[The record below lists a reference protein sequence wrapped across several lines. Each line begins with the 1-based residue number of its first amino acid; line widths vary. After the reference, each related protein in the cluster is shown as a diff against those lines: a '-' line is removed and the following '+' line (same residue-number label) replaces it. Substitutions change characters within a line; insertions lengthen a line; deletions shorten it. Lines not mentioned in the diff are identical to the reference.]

1 MKYQRHNNTSSL
13 FLLELILAVLFFSV
27 ASALCIQIFT
37 KAHLM
42 SQDARDL
49 NFAVNEVS
57 SMAEQISADTLHP
70 ATAASSDDTAAS
82 SGDTAA
88 SSGDTAAPSGDT
100 AAPSDDTA
108 SDPST
113 QISNDA
119 WQDDTAYYDS
129 SYASCEKADAVY
141 VLTVHYEP
149 EDTLLKAHISMD
161 TIADNRNIYTLDVTN
176 HLQRRAES

>member
-42 SQDARDL
+42 SQDARNL

-57 SMAEQISADTLHP
+57 SMAEQISAGTLH
-70 ATAASSDDTAAS
+70 SDTAAS
-82 SGDTAA
+82 SGDTA
-88 SSGDTAAPSGDT
+88 
-100 AAPSDDTA
+100 

-113 QISNDA
+113 QMPDDSLQDA
-119 WQDDTAYYDS
+119 AAYYDS

-161 TIADNRNIYTLDVTN
+161 TVADHRNIYTLDVTK
-176 HLQRRAES
+176 HRQRRAES

>member
-1 MKYQRHNNTSSL
+1 MKYQRHNNISSL
-13 FLLELILAVLFFSV
+13 FLLELILAILFFSV

-57 SMAEQISADTLHP
+57 SMAEQMPDDSLQD
-70 ATAASSDDTAAS
+70 AA
-82 SGDTAA
+82 
-88 SSGDTAAPSGDT
+88 
-100 AAPSDDTA
+100 
-108 SDPST
+108 
-113 QISNDA
+113 
-119 WQDDTAYYDS
+119 AYYNS

-161 TIADNRNIYTLDVTN
+161 TIADNRNIYTLDVTK
-176 HLQRRAES
+176 HRQRRAES

>member
-57 SMAEQISADTLHP
+57 SMAEQISAGTLHP
-70 ATAASSDDTAAS
+70 ATAAS

-88 SSGDTAAPSGDT
+88 S
-100 AAPSDDTA
+100 SDDTA

-161 TIADNRNIYTLDVTN
+161 TIADNRNIYTLDVTK

>member
-1 MKYQRHNNTSSL
+1 MKYQRHNNISSL

-27 ASALCIQIFT
+27 ASAHCIQIFT

-57 SMAEQISADTLHP
+57 SMAEQISAGTLH
-70 ATAASSDDTAAS
+70 SDTAAS
-82 SGDTAA
+82 
-88 SSGDTAAPSGDT
+88 
-100 AAPSDDTA
+100 SDDTA

-113 QISNDA
+113 QMPDDSLQDA
-119 WQDDTAYYDS
+119 AAYYDS
-129 SYASCEKADAVY
+129 GYASCEKADAVY

-149 EDTLLKAHISMD
+149 ENTLLKAHISMD
-161 TIADNRNIYTLDVTN
+161 TIADNRNIYTLDVTK
-176 HLQRRAES
+176 HRQRRAES

>member
-70 ATAASSDDTAAS
+70 ATAASS
-82 SGDTAA
+82 G
-88 SSGDTAAPSGDT
+88 
-100 AAPSDDTA
+100 DTA

-119 WQDDTAYYDS
+119 WQDGTAYYDS

-161 TIADNRNIYTLDVTN
+161 TVADNRNIYTLDVTK
-176 HLQRRAES
+176 HRQRRAES

>member
-70 ATAASSDDTAAS
+70 DTTASSDDTAAS
-82 SGDTAA
+82 SGATATSSGATAA
-88 SSGDTAAPSGDT
+88 
-100 AAPSDDTA
+100 
-108 SDPST
+108 DPST
-113 QISNDA
+113 QMP
-119 WQDDTAYYDS
+119 DDSLQNAAAYYDS
-129 SYASCEKADAVY
+129 SYASCKKADAVY

-161 TIADNRNIYTLDVTN
+161 TIADNRNIYTLDVTK
-176 HLQRRAES
+176 HRQRRAES

>member
-42 SQDARDL
+42 SRDARDL

-57 SMAEQISADTLHP
+57 SMAEQMPDDSLQD
-70 ATAASSDDTAAS
+70 AA
-82 SGDTAA
+82 
-88 SSGDTAAPSGDT
+88 
-100 AAPSDDTA
+100 
-108 SDPST
+108 
-113 QISNDA
+113 
-119 WQDDTAYYDS
+119 AYYDS

-161 TIADNRNIYTLDVTN
+161 TVADNRNIYTLDITK
-176 HLQRRAES
+176 HRQRRAES

>member
-27 ASALCIQIFT
+27 ASALCIQIFI

-57 SMAEQISADTLHP
+57 SMAEQMPDDSLQD
-70 ATAASSDDTAAS
+70 AA
-82 SGDTAA
+82 
-88 SSGDTAAPSGDT
+88 
-100 AAPSDDTA
+100 
-108 SDPST
+108 
-113 QISNDA
+113 
-119 WQDDTAYYDS
+119 AYYDS

-161 TIADNRNIYTLDVTN
+161 TVADNRNIYTLDITK
-176 HLQRRAES
+176 HRQRRAES

>member
-42 SQDARDL
+42 SQDSRDL

-57 SMAEQISADTLHP
+57 SMAEQMPDDSLQD
-70 ATAASSDDTAAS
+70 AA
-82 SGDTAA
+82 
-88 SSGDTAAPSGDT
+88 
-100 AAPSDDTA
+100 
-108 SDPST
+108 
-113 QISNDA
+113 
-119 WQDDTAYYDS
+119 AYYDS

-161 TIADNRNIYTLDVTN
+161 TVADNRNIYTLDVTK
-176 HLQRRAES
+176 HRQRRAES

>member
-57 SMAEQISADTLHP
+57 SMAEQMPDDSLQD
-70 ATAASSDDTAAS
+70 AA
-82 SGDTAA
+82 
-88 SSGDTAAPSGDT
+88 
-100 AAPSDDTA
+100 
-108 SDPST
+108 
-113 QISNDA
+113 
-119 WQDDTAYYDS
+119 AYYDS

-141 VLTVHYEP
+141 VLTVHYET
-149 EDTLLKAHISMD
+149 EDTQLKAHISMD
-161 TIADNRNIYTLDVTN
+161 TIADNRNIYTLDVTK
-176 HLQRRAES
+176 HRQRRAES

>member
-42 SQDARDL
+42 SQDARNL

-57 SMAEQISADTLHP
+57 SMAEQISAGTLH
-70 ATAASSDDTAAS
+70 SDTAAS
-82 SGDTAA
+82 SGDTA
-88 SSGDTAAPSGDT
+88 
-100 AAPSDDTA
+100 

-113 QISNDA
+113 QMSDGTLQDA
-119 WQDDTAYYDS
+119 AAYYDS

-161 TIADNRNIYTLDVTN
+161 TVADNRNIYTLDVTK
-176 HLQRRAES
+176 HRQRRAES

>member
-57 SMAEQISADTLHP
+57 SMAEQMPDDSLQ
-70 ATAASSDDTAAS
+70 DTA
-82 SGDTAA
+82 
-88 SSGDTAAPSGDT
+88 
-100 AAPSDDTA
+100 
-108 SDPST
+108 
-113 QISNDA
+113 
-119 WQDDTAYYDS
+119 AYYDS

-149 EDTLLKAHISMD
+149 ENTLLKAHISMD
-161 TIADNRNIYTLDVTN
+161 TVADNRNIYTLDVTK
-176 HLQRRAES
+176 HRQRRAES

>member
-57 SMAEQISADTLHP
+57 SMAEQMPDDSLQN
-70 ATAASSDDTAAS
+70 AA
-82 SGDTAA
+82 
-88 SSGDTAAPSGDT
+88 
-100 AAPSDDTA
+100 
-108 SDPST
+108 
-113 QISNDA
+113 
-119 WQDDTAYYDS
+119 AYYDS
-129 SYASCEKADAVY
+129 SYASCEKTDAVY

-161 TIADNRNIYTLDVTN
+161 TVADNRNIYTLDVTK
-176 HLQRRAES
+176 HRQRRAES

>member
-57 SMAEQISADTLHP
+57 SMAEQISAGTLHP

-82 SGDTAA
+82 SG
-88 SSGDTAAPSGDT
+88 
-100 AAPSDDTA
+100 DTA

-141 VLTVHYEP
+141 VMTVHYEP

-161 TIADNRNIYTLDVTN
+161 TIADNRNIYTLDVTK
-176 HLQRRAES
+176 HRQRRAES

>member
-1 MKYQRHNNTSSL
+1 MKYQRHNNISSL

-57 SMAEQISADTLHP
+57 SMAEQMPDDSLQD
-70 ATAASSDDTAAS
+70 AA
-82 SGDTAA
+82 
-88 SSGDTAAPSGDT
+88 
-100 AAPSDDTA
+100 
-108 SDPST
+108 
-113 QISNDA
+113 
-119 WQDDTAYYDS
+119 AYYDS

-149 EDTLLKAHISMD
+149 ENTLLKAHISMD
-161 TIADNRNIYTLDVTN
+161 TVADNRNIYTLDVTK
-176 HLQRRAES
+176 HRQRRAES

>member
-1 MKYQRHNNTSSL
+1 MKYQRHNNISSL

-57 SMAEQISADTLHP
+57 SMAEQISAGTLH
-70 ATAASSDDTAAS
+70 SDTAAS
-82 SGDTAA
+82 
-88 SSGDTAAPSGDT
+88 
-100 AAPSDDTA
+100 SDDTA

-113 QISNDA
+113 QMPDDSLQDA
-119 WQDDTAYYDS
+119 AAYYDS

-141 VLTVHYEP
+141 VLIVHYEP
-149 EDTLLKAHISMD
+149 ENTLLKAHISMD
-161 TIADNRNIYTLDVTN
+161 TIADNRNIYALDVTK
-176 HLQRRAES
+176 HRQRRAES

>member
-1 MKYQRHNNTSSL
+1 MKYQRHNNISSL

-57 SMAEQISADTLHP
+57 SMAEQISAGTLH
-70 ATAASSDDTAAS
+70 SDTAAS
-82 SGDTAA
+82 
-88 SSGDTAAPSGDT
+88 
-100 AAPSDDTA
+100 SDDTA

-113 QISNDA
+113 QMPDDSLQDA
-119 WQDDTAYYDS
+119 AAYYDS
-129 SYASCEKADAVY
+129 GYASCEKADAVY
-141 VLTVHYEP
+141 VMTVHYEP
-149 EDTLLKAHISMD
+149 ENTLLKAHISMD
-161 TIADNRNIYTLDVTN
+161 TIADNRNIYTLDVTK
-176 HLQRRAES
+176 HRQRRAES

>member
-27 ASALCIQIFT
+27 ASALCIQIFI

-57 SMAEQISADTLHP
+57 SMAEQMPDDSLQD
-70 ATAASSDDTAAS
+70 AA
-82 SGDTAA
+82 
-88 SSGDTAAPSGDT
+88 
-100 AAPSDDTA
+100 
-108 SDPST
+108 
-113 QISNDA
+113 
-119 WQDDTAYYDS
+119 AYYDS

-161 TIADNRNIYTLDVTN
+161 TIDDNRNIYTLDVTK
-176 HLQRRAES
+176 HRQRRAES

>member
-1 MKYQRHNNTSSL
+1 MITENTSSL

-57 SMAEQISADTLHP
+57 SMAEQISAGTLHP
-70 ATAASSDDTAAS
+70 DTAASSDDTAAS
-82 SGDTAA
+82 SGDTA
-88 SSGDTAAPSGDT
+88 
-100 AAPSDDTA
+100 

-113 QISNDA
+113 QMPDDSLQDA
-119 WQDDTAYYDS
+119 AAYYDS
-129 SYASCEKADAVY
+129 SYASCKKADAVY

-161 TIADNRNIYTLDVTN
+161 TVADNRNIYTLDVTK
-176 HLQRRAES
+176 HRQRRAES

>member
-1 MKYQRHNNTSSL
+1 MKYQRHNNISSL

-57 SMAEQISADTLHP
+57 SMAEQISAGTLH
-70 ATAASSDDTAAS
+70 SDTAAS
-82 SGDTAA
+82 
-88 SSGDTAAPSGDT
+88 
-100 AAPSDDTA
+100 SDDTA

-113 QISNDA
+113 QMPDDSLQDA
-119 WQDDTAYYDS
+119 AAYYDS
-129 SYASCEKADAVY
+129 GYASCEKADAVY

-149 EDTLLKAHISMD
+149 ENTLSEGPYFHGYY
-161 TIADNRNIYTLDVTN
+161 R
-176 HLQRRAES
+176 

>member
-57 SMAEQISADTLHP
+57 SMAEQISAGTLH
-70 ATAASSDDTAAS
+70 SDTAAS
-82 SGDTAA
+82 SGDTA
-88 SSGDTAAPSGDT
+88 
-100 AAPSDDTA
+100 

-113 QISNDA
+113 QMPDDSLQDA
-119 WQDDTAYYDS
+119 AAYYDS

-141 VLTVHYEP
+141 VLTIHYEP
-149 EDTLLKAHISMD
+149 EDTFLKAHISMD
-161 TIADNRNIYTLDVTN
+161 TVADNRNIFTLDVTK
-176 HLQRRAES
+176 HRQRRAES

>member
-57 SMAEQISADTLHP
+57 SMAEQMPDDSLQD
-70 ATAASSDDTAAS
+70 AA
-82 SGDTAA
+82 
-88 SSGDTAAPSGDT
+88 
-100 AAPSDDTA
+100 
-108 SDPST
+108 
-113 QISNDA
+113 
-119 WQDDTAYYDS
+119 AYYDS
-129 SYASCEKADAVY
+129 SYASCKKADAVY

-161 TIADNRNIYTLDVTN
+161 TVADNRNIFTLDVTK
-176 HLQRRAES
+176 HRQRRAES

>member
-27 ASALCIQIFT
+27 ASALCIQIFI

-57 SMAEQISADTLHP
+57 NMAEQMPDDSLQDA
-70 ATAASSDDTAAS
+70 AT
-82 SGDTAA
+82 
-88 SSGDTAAPSGDT
+88 
-100 AAPSDDTA
+100 
-108 SDPST
+108 
-113 QISNDA
+113 
-119 WQDDTAYYDS
+119 YYDS
-129 SYASCEKADAVY
+129 SYASCKKADAVY

-161 TIADNRNIYTLDVTN
+161 TVAHNRNIYTLDVTK
-176 HLQRRAES
+176 HRQRRAES

>member
-57 SMAEQISADTLHP
+57 SMAEQISAGTLHP

-88 SSGDTAAPSGDT
+88 SSG
-100 AAPSDDTA
+100 DTA

-161 TIADNRNIYTLDVTN
+161 TIADNRNIYTLDVTK
-176 HLQRRAES
+176 HQQRRAES

>member
-70 ATAASSDDTAAS
+70 DTAAS
-82 SGDTAA
+82 
-88 SSGDTAAPSGDT
+88 
-100 AAPSDDTA
+100 SDDTA

-113 QISNDA
+113 QMPDDSLQDA
-119 WQDDTAYYDS
+119 TAYYNS

-161 TIADNRNIYTLDVTN
+161 TVADNRNIYTLDVTK
-176 HLQRRAES
+176 HRQRRAES

>member
-27 ASALCIQIFT
+27 ASALCIQIFI

-57 SMAEQISADTLHP
+57 SMAEQISAGTLH
-70 ATAASSDDTAAS
+70 SDTAAS
-82 SGDTAA
+82 
-88 SSGDTAAPSGDT
+88 
-100 AAPSDDTA
+100 SDDTA

-113 QISNDA
+113 QMPDDSLQDA
-119 WQDDTAYYDS
+119 AAYYDS
-129 SYASCEKADAVY
+129 SYASCKKADAVY

-161 TIADNRNIYTLDVTN
+161 TIADNRNIYALDVTK
-176 HLQRRAES
+176 HRQRRAES

>member
-49 NFAVNEVS
+49 NLAVNEVS
-57 SMAEQISADTLHP
+57 SMAEQISAGTLH
-70 ATAASSDDTAAS
+70 SDTAAS
-82 SGDTAA
+82 
-88 SSGDTAAPSGDT
+88 
-100 AAPSDDTA
+100 SDDTA

-113 QISNDA
+113 QMPDDSLQDA
-119 WQDDTAYYDS
+119 AAYYDS
-129 SYASCEKADAVY
+129 GYASCEKADAVY

-149 EDTLLKAHISMD
+149 ENTLLKAHISMD
-161 TIADNRNIYTLDVTN
+161 TIADNRNIYTLDVTK
-176 HLQRRAES
+176 HRQRRAES

>member
-57 SMAEQISADTLHP
+57 SMAEQISAGTLH
-70 ATAASSDDTAAS
+70 SDTAAS
-82 SGDTAA
+82 
-88 SSGDTAAPSGDT
+88 
-100 AAPSDDTA
+100 SDDTA

-113 QISNDA
+113 QMPDDSLQDA
-119 WQDDTAYYDS
+119 AAYYDS
-129 SYASCEKADAVY
+129 GYASCEKADAVY

-161 TIADNRNIYTLDVTN
+161 TIADNRNIYALDVTK

>member
-1 MKYQRHNNTSSL
+1 MKYQRHNNISSL

-57 SMAEQISADTLHP
+57 SMAEQISAGTLH
-70 ATAASSDDTAAS
+70 SDTAAS
-82 SGDTAA
+82 
-88 SSGDTAAPSGDT
+88 
-100 AAPSDDTA
+100 SDDTA

-113 QISNDA
+113 QMPDDSLQDA
-119 WQDDTAYYDS
+119 AAYYDS
-129 SYASCEKADAVY
+129 GYASCETADAVY

-149 EDTLLKAHISMD
+149 ENTLLKAHISMD
-161 TIADNRNIYTLDVTN
+161 TIADNRNIYTLDVTK
-176 HLQRRAES
+176 HRQMRAES

>member
-57 SMAEQISADTLHP
+57 SMAEQMPDDSLQD
-70 ATAASSDDTAAS
+70 AA
-82 SGDTAA
+82 
-88 SSGDTAAPSGDT
+88 
-100 AAPSDDTA
+100 
-108 SDPST
+108 
-113 QISNDA
+113 
-119 WQDDTAYYDS
+119 AYYDS
-129 SYASCEKADAVY
+129 SYASCKKADAVY

-161 TIADNRNIYTLDVTN
+161 TIDDNRNIYTLDITR
-176 HLQRRAES
+176 HRQRRAES

>member
-1 MKYQRHNNTSSL
+1 MKYQRHNNISSL

-57 SMAEQISADTLHP
+57 SMAEQISAGTLH
-70 ATAASSDDTAAS
+70 SDTAAS
-82 SGDTAA
+82 
-88 SSGDTAAPSGDT
+88 
-100 AAPSDDTA
+100 SDDTA

-113 QISNDA
+113 QMPDDSLQDA
-119 WQDDTAYYDS
+119 AAYYDIG
-129 SYASCEKADAVY
+129 YASCEKADAVY

-161 TIADNRNIYTLDVTN
+161 TVADNRNIYTLDVTK
-176 HLQRRAES
+176 HRQRRAES

>member
-27 ASALCIQIFT
+27 ASALCIQIFI

-57 SMAEQISADTLHP
+57 SMAEQMPDDSLQD
-70 ATAASSDDTAAS
+70 AA
-82 SGDTAA
+82 
-88 SSGDTAAPSGDT
+88 
-100 AAPSDDTA
+100 
-108 SDPST
+108 
-113 QISNDA
+113 
-119 WQDDTAYYDS
+119 AYYNS

-161 TIADNRNIYTLDVTN
+161 TIADNRNIFALDVTK
-176 HLQRRAES
+176 HRQRRAES

>member
-57 SMAEQISADTLHP
+57 SMAEQMPDDSLQN
-70 ATAASSDDTAAS
+70 AA
-82 SGDTAA
+82 
-88 SSGDTAAPSGDT
+88 
-100 AAPSDDTA
+100 
-108 SDPST
+108 
-113 QISNDA
+113 
-119 WQDDTAYYDS
+119 AYYDS

-161 TIADNRNIYTLDVTN
+161 TIADNRNIYTLDVTK
-176 HLQRRAES
+176 HRQRRAES

>member
-57 SMAEQISADTLHP
+57 SMAEQISAGTLHP
-70 ATAASSDDTAAS
+70 ATAAS

-88 SSGDTAAPSGDT
+88 S
-100 AAPSDDTA
+100 SDDTA

-161 TIADNRNIYTLDVTN
+161 TIADNRNIYTLDVTK
-176 HLQRRAES
+176 HRQRRTES

>member
-57 SMAEQISADTLHP
+57 SMAEQISAGTLH
-70 ATAASSDDTAAS
+70 SDTAAS
-82 SGDTAA
+82 
-88 SSGDTAAPSGDT
+88 
-100 AAPSDDTA
+100 SDDTA

-113 QISNDA
+113 QMPDDSLQDA
-119 WQDDTAYYDS
+119 AAYYDS
-129 SYASCEKADAVY
+129 GYASCEKADAVY

-161 TIADNRNIYTLDVTN
+161 TVTDNRNIYTLDVTK
-176 HLQRRAES
+176 HRQRRAES

>member
-13 FLLELILAVLFFSV
+13 FLLGLILAVLFFSV

-57 SMAEQISADTLHP
+57 SMAEQISAGTLHSDT
-70 ATAASSDDTAAS
+70 ATSSDDTVAS
-82 SGDTAA
+82 SG
-88 SSGDTAAPSGDT
+88 
-100 AAPSDDTA
+100 DTA

-113 QISNDA
+113 QMPDDSLQDA
-119 WQDDTAYYDS
+119 AAYYNS

-141 VLTVHYEP
+141 VLTIHYEP

-161 TIADNRNIYTLDVTN
+161 TVADNRNIYTLDVTK
-176 HLQRRAES
+176 HRQRRAES

>member
-57 SMAEQISADTLHP
+57 SMAEQMSDGTLQG
-70 ATAASSDDTAAS
+70 AA
-82 SGDTAA
+82 
-88 SSGDTAAPSGDT
+88 
-100 AAPSDDTA
+100 
-108 SDPST
+108 
-113 QISNDA
+113 
-119 WQDDTAYYDS
+119 AYYDS
-129 SYASCEKADAVY
+129 SLASCEKADAVY

-161 TIADNRNIYTLDVTN
+161 TVADNRNIYTLDVTK
-176 HLQRRAES
+176 HRQRRAES

>member
-49 NFAVNEVS
+49 NISVNEVS
-57 SMAEQISADTLHP
+57 SMAEQISAGTLHP
-70 ATAASSDDTAAS
+70 ATAAS

-88 SSGDTAAPSGDT
+88 S
-100 AAPSDDTA
+100 SDDTA

-161 TIADNRNIYTLDVTN
+161 TIADNRNIYTLDVTK
-176 HLQRRAES
+176 HRQRRAES

>member
-1 MKYQRHNNTSSL
+1 MKYQRYNNTSSL

-57 SMAEQISADTLHP
+57 SMAEQMSDGTLQD
-70 ATAASSDDTAAS
+70 AA
-82 SGDTAA
+82 
-88 SSGDTAAPSGDT
+88 
-100 AAPSDDTA
+100 
-108 SDPST
+108 
-113 QISNDA
+113 
-119 WQDDTAYYDS
+119 AYYDS
-129 SYASCEKADAVY
+129 SYASCKKADAVY

-161 TIADNRNIYTLDVTN
+161 TVADNRNIFTLDVTK
-176 HLQRRAES
+176 HRQRRAES